1 MNTAQPPRAMLIWFT
16 ERTLRWRS
24 PRKTDIY
31 RRQCCWP
38 FLLRIYLCSSI
49 PRFELTGD
57 SMRKRLLIASVC
69 LIAISVFN
77 PALSS
82 TAATKK
88 SSTTSPAMPDK
99 AYLQKIW
106 DAWATLDPAQEDQF
120 HAQGQHTFYDETPLK
135 YDSWAEYR
143 TGVVKILAPIK
154 SATFTVNDDVE

>member
-1 MNTAQPPRAMLIWFT
+1 MQ
-16 ERTLRWRS
+16 
-24 PRKTDIY
+24 
-31 RRQCCWP
+31 
-38 FLLRIYLCSSI
+38 
-49 PRFELTGD
+49 
-57 SMRKRLLIASVC
+57 KRLLIASVC
-69 LIAISVFN
+69 LIAISIFN
-77 PALSS
+77 PAFSS

-88 SSTTSPAMPDK
+88 SSTNSPAMPDK

-154 SATFTVNDDVE
+154 SATFTVNDDAVLHPAGNFVWGTATVKEDVIQKNGKRGMDQLRWTVVFEKLDGKWLIVHEHISGPVD